1 MRILCLSSAL
11 VLAGVASAQ
20 VTSTQSAGPQQP
32 AARQLF
38 PRLLRIADTQT
49 PVPGG
54 SGTFSIFADAR
65 AIEGGAVAFIGLS
78 GSDTGIY
85 TFENGVL
92 DVLVDENTTVPGT
105 VATFSTFFDV
115 ALDGGVVAFTGGWP
129 GPGGGCSF
137 SGSEGLF
144 EVDFDGGAISVIVD
158 SLTTTSNCFHGVDS
172 NLGLT
177 AVCGGINSV
186 DAIHNHS
193 ETIFTTAGGP
203 LSVLAD
209 LTTASPSGGTFVG
222 FDQEVVLQGSNY
234 LFAEILPNTIGAVAG
249 LYLDQGQG
257 LQLLADGSTAV
268 PSGTGVFDN
277 FAGFDYDGN
286 EAAFMGRS
294 SSGTALYAGTSPA
307 SLQRVVDNTTSVPG
321 ESFNFLGVA
330 NPVAIEGG
338 AIGFSGY
345 WGGGGYGL
353 FVAEGGLVEPIVKKG
368 DVLDGALVEQAYC
381 RAQNMSGSRM
391 LIEVR
396 FQSTPVLSHRALY
409 LVTR

>member
-1 MRILCLSSAL
+1 MRILCLTSAL
-11 VLAGVASAQ
+11 FLAGISSAQ
-20 VTSTQSAGPQQP
+20 VSSTQLAGPRQP
-32 AARQLF
+32 ATPQLF

-65 AIEGGAVAFIGLS
+65 AIEGDAVAFIGLS

-85 TFENGVL
+85 TYENGVL
-92 DVLVDENTTVPGT
+92 DVLVDESTTVPGT
-105 VATFSTFFDV
+105 LATFTTFFDV
-115 ALDGGVVAFTGGWP
+115 SLDGGVVAFTGGWP

-144 EVDFDGGAISVIVD
+144 EVGLHGGAISVVAD
-158 SLTTTSNCFHGVDS
+158 TLSTPNHCFHGVDS
-172 NLGLT
+172 DLGLT
-177 AVCGGINSV
+177 SVCGGVNAV
-186 DAIHNHS
+186 DVFHNHS
-193 ETIFTTAGGP
+193 ETVFTTAGGP
-203 LSVLAD
+203 LNVLVD
-209 LTTASPSGGTFVG
+209 LATSSPSGGTFVG

-234 LFAEILPNTIGAVAG
+234 LFADILPNTIGAVAG

-257 LQLLADGSTAV
+257 LQLVADGATAV
-268 PSGTGVFDN
+268 PGGTGVFDN

-307 SLQRVVDNTTSVPG
+307 DLHRVVDNTTSVPG
-321 ESFNFLGVA
+321 EPFHFLGVA

-345 WGGGGYGL
+345 WSGGGYGL
-353 FVAEGGLVEPIVKKG
+353 FVAEGGSVEAIVKKG
-368 DVLDGALVEQAYC
+368 EVLDGAVVEQAYC
-381 RAQNMSGSRM
+381 RTQNMSGNRM

-396 FQSTPVLSHRALY
+396 YQSMPVLSHRALY